1 MLKYNDI
8 NKKYSYAELME
19 LANIY
24 ANFGGYLD
32 AQNDENNSNHQIF
45 WVYLKDYFK
54 ENMNNIQF
62 KYNNQKTFTN
72 KMLLMNFIVKYSDY
86 DLIPKELKDFSVAL
100 NLNNKDIEYFCNN
113 TTILSHLED
122 KYTKDDIKRIVEFSQ
137 TKNNIISGSDDIL
150 SIYNEKPLFSTG
162 FNKIDEL
169 FGGGMEFGTV
179 TVLSGDNGS
188 GKSNL
193 AHQIFI
199 NNAVKQHNAHSY
211 YPCLF
216 SGELNKRM
224 IQEWIAQ
231 TFTNPSDLECYNE
244 VYHRPKREIIMTKIA
259 PLMEKFYIMDLDLNY
274 SITTILSQMQI
285 AYLKG
290 SKIFVIDNLL
300 MIEDVE
306 RDVLQK
312 QKNIVKVLKD
322 FAKKN
327 DVIVVLLAHNSKPT
341 RGVGYKPSKHDIS
354 GSANITNLVDYVLIL
369 DRKYDIEG
377 FPNIAVLSLLKNR
390 PTGRTGEIGLSFE
403 PRVRR
408 YTTLSV
414 NFDRET
420 QQYSFDPNTM
430 NLHKFIDT
438 YYTNHNIQQQKLN
451 M

>member
-1 MLKYNDI
+1 MNGIQFRYND
-8 NKKYSYAELME
+8 
-19 LANIY
+19 
-24 ANFGGYLD
+24 
-32 AQNDENNSNHQIF
+32 
-45 WVYLKDYFK
+45 
-54 ENMNNIQF
+54 
-62 KYNNQKTFTN
+62 QKAFTN

-86 DLIPKELKDFSVAL
+86 KLVPKELKDFAIAL
-100 NLNNKDIEYFCNN
+100 NVNNNDIEYFCNY

-122 KYTKDDIKRIVEFSQ
+122 KYTKDDIKRIIEFSQ

-199 NNAVKQHNAHSY
+199 NNAVKQHNTHNY

-231 TFTNPSDLECYNE
+231 TFTNESDLECYKN
-244 VYHRPKREIIMTKIA
+244 VYYRPKREIIMSKIA
-259 PLMEKFYIMDLDLNY
+259 PLMEKFCMMDLDLNY

-290 SKIFVIDNLL
+290 SKIFIIDNLL

-312 QKNIVKVLKD
+312 QKNIVKTLKD

-327 DVIVVLLAHNSKPT
+327 DVIVVLLAHNSKPPK
-341 RGVGYKPSKHDIS
+341 GSGYKPSKHDIS

-377 FPNIAVLSLLKNR
+377 LPNVAVLSLLKNR
-390 PTGRTGEIGLSFE
+390 PTGQTGDIGLYFN
-403 PRVRR
+403 PRIRR
-408 YTTLSV
+408 YTTLNV
-414 NFDRET
+414 IFDKETHEYNFDT
-420 QQYSFDPNTM
+420 TTLNTKRFM
-430 NLHKFIDT
+430 DT
-438 YYTNHNIQQQKLN
+438 YYINHNIQQQKLN